1 MDTDAAVVVFA
12 VVDSFYLGNVDVVFA
27 AVNSFDAGVADV
39 VAVVAVD
46 VVAVDSVYAGVVD
59 VHC

>member
-1 MDTDAAVVVFA
+1 MLLLLFLQLLII
-12 VVDSFYLGNVDVVFA
+12 FYAGDVDVVVA
-27 AVNSFDAGVADV
+27 AVNSFDAGVVDVV
-39 VAVVAVD
+39 VAV

>member
-12 VVDSFYLGNVDVVFA
+12 VVDSFYTGDV
-27 AVNSFDAGVADV
+27 DV
-39 VAVVAVD
+39 VAVAVVVV